1 MRTNIKGFIA
11 KVLVLCMVFTMLPT
25 MALVASAAGPDD
37 PYYTVKVDATPSHGT
52 VSIYYNISDD
62 TYQYVTLD
70 TNSTYG
76 VTPDTEVKVKFDP
89 DNNYRFDKSSYYTI
103 GTDTDTHYP
112 FQNNDG
118 NVGADVEVSVKAT
131 GNIAIHAVF
140 SQQQSVTPGSGGGGG
155 GGGSSATV
163 NTSSAKNGSFAVSDK
178 NAKAGDTVTVTPTP
192 DKGFVVDNVV
202 VKDKNG
208 GSVTVTKNADGTFS
222 FKMPEAKLQPVTV
235 EVNFR
240 EETVTDIYTDV
251 PADSWYADAVKYCY
265 DNGLMDGIGGDEFAP
280 NAVTTRSMVVTV
292 LYRIEGEPST
302 SGNGGFA
309 DVPSGQWYTE
319 AVAWAKAHGIV
330 NGYSAT
336 EFAPDD
342 AMTREQM
349 AAVMFRYA
357 EYKGVASDTSA
368 DLSGYTDA
376 GKVSTWA
383 EEAMEWAN
391 AEKIITGTS
400 TTTLA
405 PSGSSTRAQLATVLM
420 RYCENVV
427 K

>member
-37 PYYTVKVDATPSHGT
+37 PYYTVKADATSNGT
-52 VSIYYNISDD
+52 VSIYYKVDND
-62 TYQYVTLD
+62 TYTTNTLD
-70 TNSTYG
+70 ANATYS
-76 VTPDTEVKVKFDP
+76 VKADTSIEIQLKPDANYKVS
-89 DNNYRFDKSSYYTI
+89 NSSYYTM
-103 GTDTDTHYP
+103 GDTTHHTITAEKTTI
-112 FQNNDG
+112 D
-118 NVGADVEVSVKAT
+118 KLT
-131 GNIAIHAVF
+131 GDLTIHAVF
-140 SQQQSVTPGSGGGGG
+140 ERISTGGSTGGGGGG

-192 DKGFVVDNVV
+192 DKGFVVDNVD
-202 VKDKNG
+202 VKGKNG

-280 NAVTTRSMVVTV
+280 EAVTTRAMVVTV
-292 LYRIEGEPST
+292 LYRIEGEPNA

-342 AMTREQM
+342 TMTREQM

>member
-1 MRTNIKGFIA
+1 M
-11 KVLVLCMVFTMLPT
+11 
-25 MALVASAAGPDD
+25 
-37 PYYTVKVDATPSHGT
+37 
-52 VSIYYNISDD
+52 
-62 TYQYVTLD
+62 
-70 TNSTYG
+70 
-76 VTPDTEVKVKFDP
+76 
-89 DNNYRFDKSSYYTI
+89 
-103 GTDTDTHYP
+103 
-112 FQNNDG
+112 
-118 NVGADVEVSVKAT
+118 GADVEVSVKAT

-292 LYRIEGEPST
+292 LYRIEGEPSA

>member
-1 MRTNIKGFIA
+1 MRTNIKGLIA

-25 MALVASAAGPDD
+25 MALVASAAGSDD
-37 PYYTVKVDATPSHGT
+37 PYYTVKADATSNGT
-52 VSIYYNISDD
+52 VSIYYKVDND
-62 TYQYVTLD
+62 TYT
-70 TNSTYG
+70 TNSLDANATYS
-76 VTPDTEVKVKFDP
+76 VKADTSIEIQLKPDANYKVS
-89 DNNYRFDKSSYYTI
+89 NSSYYTM
-103 GTDTDTHYP
+103 GDTTHHP
-112 FQNNDG
+112 ITEEKTTID
-118 NVGADVEVSVKAT
+118 KLT
-131 GNIAIHAVF
+131 GDLTIHAVF
-140 SQQQSVTPGSGGGGG
+140 ERISTGGSTGGGGD
-155 GGGSSATV
+155 GSSATV
-163 NTSSAKNGSFAVSDK
+163 NTSSAKNGSFTVSDK

-280 NAVTTRSMVVTV
+280 NAVTTRAMVVTV
-292 LYRIEGEPST
+292 LYRIEGEPSA

-309 DVPSGQWYTE
+309 DVSSGQWYTE

>member
-25 MALVASAAGPDD
+25 MALAVEPGGDD
-37 PYYTVKVDATPSHGT
+37 QTYYTVKADTISNGT
-52 VSIYYNISDD
+52 VSIYYEISDD
-62 TYQYVTLD
+62 AYANNQLD
-70 TNSTYG
+70 TNKTYS
-76 VTPDTEVKVKFDP
+76 VAYDTTVKVTLTPNSGYYF
-89 DNNYRFDKSSYYTI
+89 NNSSSYYTI
-103 GTDTDTHYP
+103 EGDTTQHKFSSGDGSVDAAVTKDIVIT
-112 FQNNDG
+112 NNL
-118 NVGADVEVSVKAT
+118 T
-131 GNIAIHAVF
+131 IHAVF
-140 SQQQSVTPGSGGGGG
+140 SPQQSVSPGSGGGGG

-163 NTSSAKNGSFAVSDK
+163 NTSSAKNGSFTVSDK

-251 PADSWYADAVKYCY
+251 PADSWYANAVKYCY

-280 NAVTTRSMVVTV
+280 NAVTTRAMVVTV
-292 LYRIEGEPST
+292 LYRIEGEPSA
-302 SGNGGFA
+302 SGNGGFT

-400 TTTLA
+400 TTKLA

-420 RYCENVV
+420 RYFENVV